1 MRSYSVDKPAPP
13 AQILPEAPIFV
24 KRDFGKSQ
32 GCRLLSREE
41 REENWNKNKWY
52 RNKSRL

>member
-41 REENWNKNKWY
+41 REENWHKNKWVPQ
-52 RNKSRL
+52 